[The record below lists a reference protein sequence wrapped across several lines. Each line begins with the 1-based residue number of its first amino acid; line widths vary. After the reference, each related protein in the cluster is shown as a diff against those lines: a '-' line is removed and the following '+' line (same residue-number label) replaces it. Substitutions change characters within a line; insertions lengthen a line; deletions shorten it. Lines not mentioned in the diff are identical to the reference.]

1 MSSGYWSRFWTLV
14 PRMQAAMSTSFASVA
29 QIASWLRGSGGPITI
44 EPVTQ
49 AWRCRP
55 SRPPH
60 RFSTSA
66 AELVRV
72 PDAVSTNARYQ
83 HGRTNCAGCAPH
95 SARGSVTASLGF
107 WVASIPF
114 TANQ

>member
-1 MSSGYWSRFWTLV
+1 MSSGYWIRFWTLV
-14 PRMQAAMSTSFASVA
+14 PRMQAAMSVSACIEA
-29 QIASWLRGSGGPITI
+29 QTTSWLRGSGGPITLA
-44 EPVTQ
+44 PVTH

-60 RFSTSA
+60 RVSMSLLDCT
-66 AELVRV
+66 RV
-72 PDAVSTNARYQ
+72 PAAVSTNARYQ

-95 SARGSVTASLGF
+95 SARGSVTASLGLF
-107 WVASIPF
+107 VASMPF